1 MSAMQKSTTTNTKA
15 ERLKTE
21 ILKSIQPRRLG
32 RWAIGAAVALAAIP
46 AALAQPSFFV
56 TELAIPAGYE
66 SCAVYQI
73 NDQGFIAGDSMR
85 GSDRVATIWKG
96 GVPKLLG
103 KLDKG
108 TYASAMAIN
117 SSGVAVGDG
126 DDGDGRP
133 LGFITSNGKL
143 VNFYSNNGGNTRP
156 IAINDAGLVGGYF
169 IKGFDSTW
177 RGGIWKIDPKDA
189 RKSTLI
195 TLPILPGGDPITAS
209 ATSRAFNKNMEATG
223 DSSNSEIGQHAVFWK
238 NDAAHSIV
246 DLGVFGS
253 DWSSY
258 AYAINDLGQVAG
270 ESHPPFGS
278 RAIVWQNDAAHT
290 PVELPLLPGHN
301 YGSAQFINSAGTVIG
316 YSGYIES
323 GTWNTS
329 DTKVA
334 IWIGGVPYD
343 LQSLLVQSGTGYTL
357 VGIQSINNLG
367 QMVGFVMRDGAMR
380 AVVLNPAQ

>member
-1 MSAMQKSTTTNTKA
+1 MQKSTTNKNA
-15 ERLKTE
+15 EK
-21 ILKSIQPRRLG
+21 LKSKTLKFGMRVP
-32 RWAIGAAVALAAIP
+32 RWALGASIALAAIP

-73 NDQGFIAGDSMR
+73 NDQGFVAGDSMR
-85 GSDRVATIWKG
+85 GSDRVATIWKAG
-96 GVPKLLG
+96 KPTLLG

-195 TLPILPGGDPITAS
+195 TLPILPGGDPLTAS
-209 ATSRAFNKNMEATG
+209 AVSSAFNKNMEAAG
-223 DSSNSEIGQHAVFWK
+223 YSSNSDIGQHAAFWK
-238 NDAAHSIV
+238 NDATHSIV

-253 DWSSY
+253 DWSSL

-316 YSGYIES
+316 YSGFIES

-329 DTKVA
+329 DTRTV

-343 LQSLLVQSGTGYTL
+343 LQSLIVQSGTGYTL

-380 AVVLNPAQ
+380 AVVLNPAP